1 MNATLLQADKFL
13 DDQNLQSVRTI
24 LANTRKGHQRCQ
36 RRGRRAE
43 GTGVRSC
50 RQLADQV
57 NAMIGDNRKNVDK
70 SLANLE
76 YILRSVAQNIDSIT
90 RNIDGTA
97 RNMSEFSRLIR
108 QNPGL
113 LLNGGPPEADQGL
126 TPASSAGQ

>member
-1 MNATLLQADKFL
+1 
-13 DDQNLQSVRTI
+13 VRSI
-24 LANTRKGHQRCQ
+24 LANTEKATKDASAAAGEVKELGQKLQ
-36 RRGRRAE
+36 K
-43 GTGVRSC
+43 
-50 RQLADQV
+50 LADQV
-57 NAMIGDNRKNVDK
+57 NDMIGDNRKNVDK

-113 LLNGGPPEADQGL
+113 LLNGGSPEADQGL
-126 TPASSAGQ
+126 TPASSAEQ